1 MKKVLCFIMTAVLA
15 ASSLAGCSS
24 QGSSAPPAEGAA
36 GQPEGGS
43 DSSSGGSSGGGAKA
57 AAGGTTADG
66 KYDLVFWVYSDAV
79 LNDQKKLFGQWV
91 KEYCEEN
98 KNVNSITLIGKNDSD
113 LLTSLMAG
121 VGLPDMFFASA
132 KNLVQ
137 YKDAIDLLDL
147 SPVYADAEYKDGFYD
162 SAINAV
168 SVDNGMWAIPFMSYV
183 PIIFRNTDVME
194 KAGVDW
200 KNEDLTTWD
209 VFYDECEKVKAAGI
223 DATHSWAQGGF
234 FCPGAVLACDA
245 PKLTV
250 GLENGETTLKPDQ
263 LVRTFDTL
271 KKLETYSNGMSYS
284 DEAASEAFKSN
295 ELAFICAGPYNEPD
309 YIQAGTK
316 YDVQLIP
323 PYEENGWTGG
333 LQGWDFMY
341 GVNTGDEGRNEAI
354 RGWLKKMGSF
364 EVQQEFAKVIGRSV
378 LREDVMED
386 PDTQQT
392 KILAILQKGL
402 KCGMN
407 QMDFGHSSV
416 FWTSAIGDVAPEVA
430 NGSVTPEDGAV
441 RFIDGIN
448 GLYAEAG
455 EE

>member
-1 MKKVLCFIMTAVLA
+1 MKKALCFIMAAALLA
-15 ASSLAGCSS
+15 GSLTGCSS
-24 QGSSAPPAEGAA
+24 KGSSAQPAQSEA
-36 GQPEGGS
+36 GQSGGGS
-43 DSSSGGSSGGGAKA
+43 GGTSGGGAKA
-57 AAGGTTADG
+57 AGGGTTSDG

-79 LNDQKKLFGQWV
+79 LNDQGKLFDQWV

-98 KNVNSITLIGKNDSD
+98 ENVNSITLIGKNDAD

-137 YKDAIDLLDL
+137 YKEAIDLLDL
-147 SPVYADAEYKDGFYD
+147 APVYTEAEYRDGFYE
-162 SAINAV
+162 SAISAV

-183 PIIFRNTDVME
+183 PIIFRNTEVME

-200 KNEDLTTWD
+200 ENEKLTTWD
-209 VFYDECEKVKAAGI
+209 VFYEECEKVKAAGI

-245 PKLTV
+245 PNLTV
-250 GLENGETTLKPDQ
+250 GLENGETTLKPEQ
-263 LVRTFDTL
+263 LVRTFETL
-271 KKLETYSNGMSYS
+271 KKLETYSNGMSYD
-284 DEAASEAFKSN
+284 DEAAAEAFKSN

-323 PYEENGWTGG
+323 SYEENGWTGG

-354 RGWLKKMGSF
+354 LGWLKKMGSY
-364 EVQQEFAKVIGRSV
+364 EVQQQFAQVIGRSV
-378 LREDVMED
+378 LREDVMDD
-386 PDTQQT
+386 PETQQT
-392 KILAILQKGL
+392 EILSILAKGL
-402 KCGMN
+402 SCGMN

-416 FWTSAIGDVAPEVA
+416 FWTSAIGDVAPA
-430 NGSVTPEDGAV
+430 AASGSISPEDAAAQL
-441 RFIDGIN
+441 IEGIN